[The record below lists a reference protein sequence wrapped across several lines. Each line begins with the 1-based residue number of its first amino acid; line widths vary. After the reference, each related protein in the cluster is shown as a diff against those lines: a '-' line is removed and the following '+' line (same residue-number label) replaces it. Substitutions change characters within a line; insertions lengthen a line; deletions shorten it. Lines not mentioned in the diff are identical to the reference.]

1 MLKEFLLSITNTGYE
16 VLLALGLANVFAQFL
31 KPFTIAYKRKKL
43 DFSMLISTGG
53 MPSSHSATVTALAT
67 SVGIIDGWNSTT
79 FAICICLA
87 SIVMYDAAGVRRSA
101 SLQARALNQIINEL
115 LSKEHTLNKKKLKE
129 LLGHTRTEVIAGACL
144 GIFVSYVF
152 HWYLTGSWN
161 N

>member
-1 MLKEFLLSITNTGYE
+1 MLKEFLHSINNTGYE

-67 SVGIIDGWNSTT
+67 SVGIIDGWHSTT

-87 SIVMYDAAGVRRSA
+87 SVVMYDAAGVRRSA

-115 LSKEHTLNKKKLKE
+115 LSKEHTLNKQKLKE
-129 LLGHTRTEVIAGACL
+129 LLGHTRTEVIAGGLL
-144 GIFVSYVF
+144 GSMVSFLF
-152 HWYLTGSWN
+152 HWYITGNWSN
-161 N
+161 